1 MPAVDTSADRRLREL
16 GDFLRSRRA
25 GLQPSD
31 VGLPAGRRRRTPG
44 LRREEVA
51 QLANVSPTYYAFLEQ
66 GRQIRP
72 SRQVLDAL
80 AAALRLSP
88 AGRTHLHTLA
98 GGETADG
105 AAAADVTAEVLAP
118 GVGALVAR
126 LDPHPTFVKGRRW
139 DILAANRSAR
149 ALFVDWLELPAPERN
164 ELWWMFTDP
173 RARDIYADWEKDA
186 SAMLARFRLSAARRT
201 DDPGFAELIER
212 LHEHSAEVRAWWP
225 RHEVLAPSS
234 GSKHL
239 RHPLLGAVT
248 FQHVV
253 LQVADHPD
261 QKLVTFEAAGHE
273 RDLARLAATVR

>member
-1 MPAVDTSADRRLREL
+1 MPAVDTSADPRLREL

-31 VGLPAGRRRRTPG
+31 VGLPPGRRRRTPG

-66 GRQIRP
+66 GRQTRP

-98 GGETADG
+98 GGDAADG
-105 AAAADVTAEVLAP
+105 DTAAALVEILAP

-149 ALFVDWLELPAPERN
+149 ALFADWPELPAAERN

-173 RARDIYADWEKDA
+173 RARDIYADWDKDA
-186 SAMLARFRLSAARRT
+186 AAMLARFRLSAARRPG
-201 DDPGFAELIER
+201 DPSFAELIER

-234 GSKHL
+234 GIKHL
-239 RHPLLGAVT
+239 RHPLLGAVA

-261 QKLVTFEAAGHE
+261 QKLVTFETAGHE
-273 RDLARLAATVR
+273 RDLARRAATVR